1 MLRMKIGL
9 AHKRFEL
16 RGGTERILYRT
27 AEGLRDRGHEVHLFC
42 GEFVIAPPAGT
53 FAHRVPSLRWP
64 RTARLLTFAYLA
76 PGFIARRRCDVVM
89 SFDRMVAQDI
99 FRSGGG
105 PHRTFLEKMRRA
117 ENWPRK
123 LWYAAAPYHRA
134 LLAVER
140 RQMGGGSK
148 KIIAVC
154 EQIGREI
161 VEAYGVPESKVVVL
175 HNGVDLKR
183 FHPLRREA
191 EGRRLREQLKIPPDA
206 RVAIF
211 VGTGF
216 RRKGLD
222 RLLQL
227 WDSDDFKGVYLLVV
241 GNDSKLSSYRN
252 RWARNEILFA
262 GPQPL
267 VENYYAAADLLLL
280 PSIQEAFGNV
290 ALEAL
295 ASGLP
300 VVASAGVGALDQ
312 ASADLKAGLLGDS
325 EDPEDLRSKILSLL
339 RRDRWPELSRSARR
353 TAERYSWD
361 NYFDR
366 LERIMEQVAR
376 ERPDRA

>member
-1 MLRMKIGL
+1 MKIGL
-9 AHKRFEL
+9 AHKRLEL

-42 GEFVIAPPAGT
+42 GEFVIDPPAGT

-76 PGFIARRRCDVVM
+76 PGFIARHGCDVVV

-117 ENWPRK
+117 ENLPRK
-123 LWYAAAPYHRA
+123 IWYGLAPYHRA
-134 LLAVER
+134 LLVVER
-140 RQMGGGSK
+140 RQMGDGGSK

-154 EQIGREI
+154 DQIGREI
-161 VEAYGVPESKVVVL
+161 ADAYHIPNGKVVVL
-175 HNGVDLKR
+175 HNGVDLDR
-183 FHPLRREA
+183 FHPRRRDN
-191 EGRRLREQLKIPPDA
+191 EGRKLRESLNIPPDA
-206 RVAIF
+206 RVVLF

-227 WDSDDFKGVYLLVV
+227 WDSGGFEGIYLLVV
-241 GNDSKLSSYRN
+241 GNDSKLSYYHN
-252 RWARNEILFA
+252 HWARNEIIFA
-262 GPQPL
+262 GQQPL
-267 VENYYAAADLLLL
+267 VENYYAAADLLVL

-300 VVASAGVGALDQ
+300 VVASDGVGALDQ
-312 ASADLKAGLLGDS
+312 ASDDLRQGMLSDV
-325 EDPEDLRSKILSLL
+325 EDPEELKSKILSLL
-339 RRDRWPELSRSARR
+339 DRDRWPELSRSARR

-361 NYFDR
+361 NYFSG
-366 LERIMEQVAR
+366 LERIMKDVAAG
-376 ERPDRA
+376 RPGRAS

>member
-1 MLRMKIGL
+1 MKIGL

-42 GEFVIAPPAGT
+42 GEFVIEPPTGT

-76 PGFIARRRCDVVM
+76 PAFIARHACDVVV

-117 ENWPRK
+117 ENFPRK
-123 LWYAAAPYHRA
+123 IWYGLAPYHRV

-140 RQMGGGSK
+140 RQMGDGGSK

-154 EQIGREI
+154 DQIGREI
-161 VEAYGVPESKVVVL
+161 ADAYHIPNGKVVVL
-175 HNGVDLKR
+175 HNGVDLER
-183 FHPLRREA
+183 FHPRRREN
-191 EGRRLREQLKIPPDA
+191 EGRKLRESLKIPPDA
-206 RVAIF
+206 RVVVF

-227 WDSDDFKGVYLLVV
+227 WDSAGFEGIYLLVV
-241 GNDSKLSSYRN
+241 GNDSRLSYYRN
-252 RWARNEILFA
+252 RWARKEIIFA
-262 GPQPL
+262 GAQPL
-267 VENYYAAADLLLL
+267 VENYYAAADLLVL

-312 ASADLKAGLLGDS
+312 ASD
-325 EDPEDLRSKILSLL
+325 DLRQGMLSDVENSEELKSKILSLL
-339 RRDRWPELSRSARR
+339 ARERWTELSRSARR

-361 NYFDR
+361 NYFSE
-366 LERIMEQVAR
+366 LERIMKEVAA
-376 ERPDRA
+376 ERARRAS

>member
-1 MLRMKIGL
+1 MKIGL
-9 AHKRFEL
+9 AHKRLEL

-42 GEFVIAPPAGT
+42 GEFVIEPPAGT
-53 FAHRVPSLRWP
+53 FGHRVPSLRWP

-76 PGFIARRRCDVVM
+76 PGFIARHGCDVVV

-117 ENWPRK
+117 ENLPRK
-123 LWYAAAPYHRA
+123 IWYGLAPYHRA

-140 RQMGGGSK
+140 RQMGDGGSK

-154 EQIGREI
+154 DQIGREI
-161 VEAYGVPESKVVVL
+161 AEAYGIPNGKVVVL
-175 HNGVDLKR
+175 HNGIDLER
-183 FHPLRREA
+183 FHPRRRDN
-191 EGRRLREQLKIPPDA
+191 EGRKLRDSLQIPPDA
-206 RVAIF
+206 RVVVF

-227 WDSDDFKGVYLLVV
+227 WESDGFKSIYLLVV
-241 GNDSKLSSYRN
+241 GNDSKLSYYRN
-252 RWARNEILFA
+252 RWARNEIIFA

-267 VENYYAAADLLLL
+267 VENYYAAADLLVL

-312 ASADLKAGLLGDS
+312 ASDDLRQGLLGDV
-325 EDPEDLRSKILSLL
+325 ENPEELKSKILSLIE
-339 RRDRWPELSRSARR
+339 RERWPELSRSARR
-353 TAERYSWD
+353 TAERYSWE
-361 NYFDR
+361 NYFSG
-366 LERIMEQVAR
+366 LERIMKQVAA
-376 ERPDRA
+376 ERPGRAP